1 MLAELVVGLV
11 ALVLIGL
18 SVRVVPEQA
27 NVAVWRLGRF
37 IGIRGPGVVM
47 ILPLVDRAIRINLDQ
62 EVPRWRFLSKEE
74 LAQEIERRGTASRFG
89 RGTSRPTRR

>member
-1 MLAELVVGLV
+1 MTIDAAELVVGLV

-18 SVRVVPEQA
+18 SVRVVPEQE

-47 ILPLVDRAIRINLDQ
+47 VLPLVERAIRINLDE
-62 EVPRWRFLSKEE
+62 EVPRWRFLSKEQ
-74 LAQEIERRGTASRFG
+74 LAREIERRRTASRFG
-89 RGTSRPTRR
+89 E